1 VTVVAGPAPSGRLLR
16 WLMVVGALFAVAL
29 FGGSSC
35 ADGPRMPVSTSGYAA
50 CPNVILQVSL
60 PLTAEAGG
68 MPDGGRDAG
77 DVVADACLF
86 LVVALAGL
94 ALAGATGRPLLIF
107 LAFWWARMPLRR
119 RERPATAGSMWSE
132 PLRI

>member
-1 VTVVAGPAPSGRLLR
+1 LLR
-16 WLMVVGALFAVAL
+16 WLVVVGALFAVTL

-35 ADGPRMPVSTSGYAA
+35 ADGPLTPPPASNYAA

-60 PLTAEAGG
+60 PGAMSGG
-68 MPDGGRDAG
+68 DGSADGTFDA
-77 DVVADACLF
+77 VADAGVF
-86 LVVALAGL
+86 LVVALAVL
-94 ALAGATGRPLLIF
+94 ALTGGAGRLLLGF

-119 RERPATAGSMWSE
+119 RHPRTTAGSMRMD

>member
-1 VTVVAGPAPSGRLLR
+1 
-16 WLMVVGALFAVAL
+16 
-29 FGGSSC
+29 
-35 ADGPRMPVSTSGYAA
+35 VSPSGYAA

-68 MPDGGRDAG
+68 GLPDGGRGAG
-77 DVVADACLF
+77 EVAADACLF

-94 ALAGATGRPLLIF
+94 ALAGAAGRPLLMF
-107 LAFWWARMPLRR
+107 LAFWWARLPLRR
-119 RERPATAGSMWSE
+119 RHRPMTAGAMRSE